1 MKAALRFLGNL
12 NEGKHTLDTS
22 EVGTGKTVV
31 AAYLA
36 KKLTERRGMR
46 VAIICPKAVIPMWDR
61 EMIDMGVEPDCVLN
75 YEKIRTGKT
84 AFMKKRGKKIMN
96 KMMLI
101 GILCT

>member
-1 MKAALRFLGNL
+1 MKTLYLPQMKAALRFLGNL

-61 EMIDMGVEPDCVLN
+61 EMIDMGLSQ
-75 YEKIRTGKT
+75 T
-84 AFMKKRGKKIMN
+84 AFLTMKRYAQARQRS
-96 KMMLI
+96 
-101 GILCT
+101 